1 MKVLQIN
8 SVCGVGSTG
17 RIATDIHKVL
27 TAQGHTS
34 YVAFGRDKPLNCDE
48 AIRIGSPADYY
59 LHALLT
65 RLSDRH
71 GFGSRTATTHFLK
84 KIECLAPDII
94 HLHNI
99 HGYYINIQ
107 LLFQYLKQTSVPVVW
122 TLHDCWAFTGHC
134 SYFDYVNCDKWKNI
148 CHHCPQKKSY
158 PSSLL
163 LDNSRHNYLKKKAL
177 FAGIKNMTL
186 VTPSSWLGNL
196 TSESYL
202 KEYALKVINNGIDL
216 NTFRPIESDFRKRH
230 GLEGQFVILG
240 VASNWGLRKGLQYFL
255 QLSETLQQDERIV
268 LVGLSEGQLRGL
280 PKNIIGII
288 RTNSAKE
295 LAEIYSSV
303 DVFVNPTLEDNFPT
317 TNLESLACGTPVITF
332 DTGGSIEC
340 VDKDTGFVVEKG
352 NLDKLVYII
361 RMFRLDFT
369 RHTQMRKNCVA
380 RARQLY
386 DKNERYKD
394 YITIYQNALHM
405 N

>member
-1 MKVLQIN
+1 M
-8 SVCGVGSTG
+8 
-17 RIATDIHKVL
+17 
-27 TAQGHTS
+27 
-34 YVAFGRDKPLNCDE
+34 
-48 AIRIGSPADYY
+48 
-59 LHALLT
+59 
-65 RLSDRH
+65 
-71 GFGSRTATTHFLK
+71 
-84 KIECLAPDII
+84 
-94 HLHNI
+94 
-99 HGYYINIQ
+99 
-107 LLFQYLKQTSVPVVW
+107 
-122 TLHDCWAFTGHC
+122 
-134 SYFDYVNCDKWKNI
+134 
-148 CHHCPQKKSY
+148 
-158 PSSLL
+158 
-163 LDNSRHNYLKKKAL
+163 
-177 FAGIKNMTL
+177 
-186 VTPSSWLGNL
+186 
-196 TSESYL
+196 
-202 KEYALKVINNGIDL
+202 
-216 NTFRPIESDFRKRH
+216 
-230 GLEGQFVILG
+230 
-240 VASNWGLRKGLQYFL
+240 
-255 QLSETLQQDERIV
+255 